1 MITTGHGFKHNGLY
15 EQRSFKSCRKRQE
28 WLDSTHTTTLE
39 LLCCIFFYVIIIFFF
54 VCVYYIKWTC
64 IVCFSA
70 GHVPLIYPRSSRRE
84 GARAVQGLAYVH
96 SSVPSIDQLIV

>member
-1 MITTGHGFKHNGLY
+1 MQEEAGMVGQHTYNDVGIVVLY
-15 EQRSFKSCRKRQE
+15 
-28 WLDSTHTTTLE
+28 
-39 LLCCIFFYVIIIFFF
+39 FFNVIFF